1 LSKQYPKQRRQERP
15 MQVLSKKGCVVS
27 GVAAGQQG
35 VQGTMVAQRGGC
47 WKVDPKDT
55 YKICVQFLCR

>member
-1 LSKQYPKQRRQERP
+1 
-15 MQVLSKKGCVVS
+15 MQVHSKKGCVVS

-35 VQGTMVAQRGGC
+35 VQGTVVAQRGGC